1 MKRHKARLAA
11 VVVVRYLVDE
21 FRVVGRAH
29 GNTGFVFTLAN
40 WTDHSCSSFRLLCDL
55 CASAFL
61 CVRYL
66 PRQTL
71 TQRSAETQGKL
82 KPLLYLTFASNG
94 ISSKCVICLK

>member
-40 WTDHSCSSFRLLCDL
+40 WTDHSCSSFRLLFNL
-55 CASAFL
+55 CASAYV
-61 CVRYL
+61 CVKYL

-71 TQRSAETQGKL
+71 TQRSAEIAEKNL
-82 KPLLYLTFASNG
+82 NRSLSDFRFKRYLIKMCHLF
-94 ISSKCVICLK
+94 